1 MNRVTHFEIHAT
13 NPESLIAYYKE
24 LFGWTIEPWGPP
36 GMYWLVT
43 TGDAKEPGI
52 NGGIVPRRGA
62 KAADGQAVN
71 AYVCTVQVA
80 SARDALA
87 KAIRLGGTEAL
98 PIMPIP
104 GMGWLGY
111 AKDPDGNIFGMMS
124 EDPSA
129 K

>member
-13 NPESLIAYYKE
+13 NPESIIAYYKE

-36 GMYWLVT
+36 GTYWLVT
-43 TGDAKEPGI
+43 TGDANERGI
-52 NGGIVPRRGA
+52 DGGIVPRRCA
-62 KAADGQAVN
+62 KAAEGQAVN

-80 SARDALA
+80 SAKDALA
-87 KAIRLGGTEAL
+87 KAVSLGGTEAL

-124 EDPSA
+124 PDPSA